1 MSIRPSGRP
10 IIPHRIVGQ
19 NCANTTRTPVP
30 IIDRADSPEIR
41 SPVLMLPAF
50 FGDLEFDTFDSLI
63 ERVVPKLLG
72 IE

>member
-1 MSIRPSGRP
+1 
-10 IIPHRIVGQ
+10 
-19 NCANTTRTPVP
+19 
-30 IIDRADSPEIR
+30 
-41 SPVLMLPAF
+41 MLPAF